1 MQFAHDYPDRLLRM
15 IVVDIAPKQYPRQH
29 DDVLDALN
37 ACDFNVLKNRQEIKQ
52 VLASYIESE
61 LLQQFILKSMICKD
75 NTCRSCINIS
85 AITQSYSFIS
95 DAPSTVDQDPL
106 NISSLFVR
114 GSDSDYVL
122 DSDFELIRG
131 CFKPVH
137 FVTIPNASHW
147 LHAEQPDF
155 FLDVVKQF
163 LLV

>member
-1 MQFAHDYPDRLLRM
+1 M
-15 IVVDIAPKQYPRQH
+15 IVADIAPKQHPRQH

-37 ACDFNVLKNRQEIKQ
+37 ACDFNVLNRQEIKQ

-114 GSDSDYVL
+114 GVLDYVL
-122 DSDFELIRG
+122 DSDL
-131 CFKPVH
+131 
-137 FVTIPNASHW
+137 N
-147 LHAEQPDF
+147 
-155 FLDVVKQF
+155 
-163 LLV
+163 